1 MVPIGMMSVGA
12 WGDSPWIDGARLFLA
27 LLMLL
32 PLFVMLDAMRPWRH
46 AVEEDFDVPKEGM
59 TGYVWLGGILLFLGL
74 LGYLPS
80 TLTMVGFDVG
90 EGISMLVAGISGL
103 ARFLMVVLFFAY
115 LKRVVL
121 NAYMRRYRKEMRRQD
136 KLAKAGTPIEASST
150 TKPSAKSSASDG
162 DKSDGTDKSNSDEG
176 ADASE

>member
-80 TLTMVGFDVG
+80 TLTMVGFTVG
-90 EGISMLVAGISGL
+90 EGISMLVAGVSGF

-115 LKRVVL
+115 VKRVML
-121 NAYMRRYRKEMRRQD
+121 NAYMRRYRREIRRQ
-136 KLAKAGTPIEASST
+136 KRLAKAGTPIEASKT
-150 TKPSAKSSASDG
+150 AKAPAKSSVPNG
-162 DKSDGTDKSNSDEG
+162 DEEISESNSDEG

>member
-1 MVPIGMMSVGA
+1 MVSLGMMSVGA

-27 LLMLL
+27 LLLLL

-59 TGYVWLGGILLFLGL
+59 SGYVWLGGILLFLGIF
-74 LGYLPS
+74 GYLPS
-80 TLTMVGFDVG
+80 TLTMVGFTVG
-90 EGISMLVAGISGL
+90 EGTSMLVAGVSGL

-115 LKRVVL
+115 LKRVML
-121 NAYMRRYRKEMRRQD
+121 NAYMRRYRREMKRQD
-136 KLAKAGTPIEASST
+136 KLAKAGTPIEASAT
-150 TKPSAKSSASDG
+150 AKAPVKPSAPNG
-162 DKSDGTDKSNSDEG
+162 DEEISKPNSGEG